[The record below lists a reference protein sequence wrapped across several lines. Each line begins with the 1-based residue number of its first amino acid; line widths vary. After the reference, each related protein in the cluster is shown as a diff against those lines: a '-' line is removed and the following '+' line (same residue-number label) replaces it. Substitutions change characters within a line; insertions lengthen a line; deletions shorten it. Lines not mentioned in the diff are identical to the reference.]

1 MRPVPYLSVGLALGA
16 ILTAVSVPA
25 QQPPVEV
32 RKLDVQFVDSPVYQ
46 LSNTTALGAT
56 ASQRWLQ
63 LQTTFDTHPEWV
75 DELTFRYYVLV
86 GEGENRKILVG
97 DVGHVDIPRKA
108 GQTTYA
114 YIHPNTLQRYTG
126 GKTPERVTVQVLYKE
141 RPLLQFNW
149 RGEGGSERWWE
160 AMVNTRGLLMSPR
173 DTPFLMVVLDR
184 MPQLKDESRR

>member
-1 MRPVPYLSVGLALGA
+1 MRSAPHLFLALALGA
-16 ILTAVSVPA
+16 SLAATASA

-63 LQTTFDTHPEWV
+63 LQTTFDTNQEWI

-97 DVGHVDIPRKA
+97 EVSHVDIPRKA
-108 GQTTYA
+108 GQVTYA
-114 YIHPNTLQRYTG
+114 YIHPNTLQRHTG
-126 GKTPERVTVQVLYKE
+126 GKNPARVTVQVLYKE
-141 RPLLQFNW
+141 RPLQQFNW
-149 RGEGGSERWWE
+149 RGEGGAERWWE
-160 AMVNTRGLLMSPR
+160 AMVNTRGFVMPPK
-173 DTPFLMVVLDR
+173 DTPFALVVLDR
-184 MPQLKDESRR
+184 MPQLKEESPR